1 MRTSCLMFL
10 FGMMTELVC
19 GPVAAYTPLFSQ
31 SHPISASLYEGATL
45 RLLTGE
51 GSLLSDPVKAV
62 VVSQDG
68 KLLAASPLSASLR
81 LLCEDVDKE
90 RQCLA
95 YDDITRTVYH
105 PLERD
110 WQDHG
115 LIDKDGQPLVR
126 PEDILSGFGFTGRP
140 ATLGE
145 VVRFETTGLLDSW
158 QTTGIALIWWTTFW
172 VLLLPVTRFI
182 VGRNELSSIGTLVT
196 LLLRTAGA
204 LLMIPITA
212 YAWLMA
218 PYSVVYLA
226 FVVVFGAMAA
236 HLMTSLRRRATAGP
250 RNSVSA

>member
-10 FGMMTELVC
+10 FGIATEVFC
-19 GPVAAYTPLFSQ
+19 GPASARTPIFSQ
-31 SHPISASLYEGATL
+31 SAPIYASLHEAATL
-45 RLLTGE
+45 RLLAGE
-51 GSLLSDPVKAV
+51 GDLLSDPVKAV

-81 LLCEDVDKE
+81 LLCKDIDNE
-90 RQCLA
+90 RRCVA
-95 YDDITRTVYH
+95 YDDITRTIYL
-105 PLERD
+105 PSERD

-115 LIDKDGQPLVR
+115 LIEKDGQPLIL
-126 PEDILSGFGFTGRP
+126 PEDISSDFGFSGRP

-145 VVRFETTGLLDSW
+145 IVRFETAGLLASW
-158 QTTGIALIWWTTFW
+158 PTTGIALIWWTAFW
-172 VLLLPVTRFI
+172 ILVLPVARFLI
-182 VGRNELSSIGTLVT
+182 GHSKLSSIGTLIT

-226 FVVVFGAMAA
+226 FVVLAGAMAA
-236 HLMTSLRRRATAGP
+236 HLMTTLRKRAA
-250 RNSVSA
+250 AEA